1 VKIRT
6 TTSWLMEPGADFLG
20 AVMMSCLALVCVY
33 QPVLVFGPAI
43 GLTLVLLIAHRLH
56 PGVRWTWFFMPPR
69 LYFTATVTWAGLFA
83 QLAAVDELGVIAGD
97 FAMAAWLLLNLA
109 ITWWHVWLIALVFKG
124 KAMPEVFSAVAPERE
139 GWLVVALRR
148 LSRRVLW
155 FAAGVAVG
163 VLVAFNPSV
172 PARAHPAPIAHS
184 AVSGADECF
193 FAGIPIAVGDSLPNG
208 QRCYISHDPLH
219 PGLLMFTP
227 TTPLKPAADAT
238 PPLAATGI
246 HESVNGAGGL

>member
-1 VKIRT
+1 MTIRT
-6 TTSWLMEPGADFLG
+6 IKRWLMETDEDFLG
-20 AVMMSCLALVCVY
+20 AVMVASLTLMCAFD
-33 QPVLVFGPAI
+33 PMMVFGPAL
-43 GLTLVLLIAHRLH
+43 GLALVLLIAHRLH

-155 FAAGVAVG
+155 FVAGALLGWCFASSPIQQKPVTTQAA
-163 VLVAFNPSV
+163 NSIPTPS
-172 PARAHPAPIAHS
+172 
-184 AVSGADECF
+184 
-193 FAGIPIAVGDSLPNG
+193 
-208 QRCYISHDPLH
+208 
-219 PGLLMFTP
+219 
-227 TTPLKPAADAT
+227 TTAT
-238 PPLAATGI
+238 VN
-246 HESVNGAGGL
+246 HEPVNRTGGL